1 MFSDRRVEIFI
12 GAFGSGKTEV
22 SINYALALT
31 QSGKEVIFSDLD
43 VVTPY
48 FRSREARAELEE
60 QGIKVV
66 APPMGSDSP
75 AVPADVLRSLQ
86 DSGSKKVVLD
96 VGGDKLG
103 AIALGQYKPILSDDD
118 YEFNFVINTKRPFT
132 STEEGIKY
140 IISEIERVSRMKT
153 TGFINNTNLGIET
166 TLDDVKEGEELIK
179 KVGDSMGI
187 PIRFTS
193 MTDSVAE
200 TVKPGDF
207 SMPIFKLDLFMVP
220 AWISGGY
227 DGVMRTGNKSGKY
240 KAAEKR
246 DYWMN
251 IDK

>member
-12 GAFGSGKTEV
+12 GAFGSGKTEIA
-22 SINYALALT
+22 INYALALA
-31 QSGKEVIFSDLD
+31 QSGQHVIFSDMD

-60 QGIKVV
+60 QGIEVV

-75 AVPADVLRSLQ
+75 AVPAGVLRSLQ
-86 DSGSKKVVLD
+86 DSGTKKVILD

-103 AIALGQYKPILSDDD
+103 AIALGQYRPVLDEGS

-153 TGFINNTNLGIET
+153 TSFINNTNLGIET
-166 TLDDVKEGEELIK
+166 TLEDIKEGEALIR
-179 KVGDSMGI
+179 KVSKSLDI
-187 PIRFTS
+187 PIRFTT
-193 MTDSVAE
+193 MTDGLAE
-200 TVKPGDF
+200 QVKPGDF
-207 SMPIFKLDLFMVP
+207 DMPIFKMDLFMVP
-220 AWISGGY
+220 AWLAGGY
-227 DGVMRTGNKSGKY
+227 DGVMRTGNKGGRY

-251 IDK
+251 YK